1 MRDYD
6 RYSKPLKAQ
15 GHAHA
20 FRQSIKNQN
29 GQKKKDNHSQLLL
42 LKECV
47 WPVGGSKVLWRKP
60 GNCEET
66 ADCYHSDYFWFP
78 CC

>member
-1 MRDYD
+1 MCHYD

-29 GQKKKDNHSQLLL
+29 RQKKKKDNHSQLLL

-47 WPVGGSKVLWRKP
+47 
-60 GNCEET
+60 
-66 ADCYHSDYFWFP
+66 
-78 CC
+78 

>member
-1 MRDYD
+1 MNSRGLSDFRNILKFSLKIPSAMCDYD

-29 GQKKKDNHSQLLL
+29 GQKKKIITVSYSCWKNVFDL
-42 LKECV
+42 
-47 WPVGGSKVLWRKP
+47 
-60 GNCEET
+60 
-66 ADCYHSDYFWFP
+66 
-78 CC
+78 

>member
-1 MRDYD
+1 MCHYD

-29 GQKKKDNHSQLLL
+29 RQKKKDNHSQLLL

-47 WPVGGSKVLWRKP
+47 
-60 GNCEET
+60 
-66 ADCYHSDYFWFP
+66 
-78 CC
+78 